1 MTMRSG
7 EKDFDKGDLKD
18 ELKDAGVEDCV
29 ADDIA
34 DRVDDRKADNWSQ
47 SMGRQEAL
55 KELEMFIN
63 KTRQAYDNYRERNT
77 TTRGTMS
84 SSTY

>member
-1 MTMRSG
+1 MRSG
-7 EKDFDKGDLKD
+7 DKDFDKGDLKD

-34 DRVDDRKADNWSQ
+34 DRVDDRKADNWNQ
-47 SMGRQEAL
+47 SMARQEAL
-55 KELEMFIN
+55 KELQMFIN
-63 KTRQAYDNYRERNT
+63 KTQQAYDNYRDRNT
-77 TTRGTMS
+77 TNRSTMT